1 MMVDEGWG
9 NGDPRVRLAQ
19 LDEALL
25 RECRYVV
32 GVKLHTQGM
41 TSEAG
46 RAAVYRT
53 SASKRRRSR
62 VEESLRGTQD
72 PMYGYYTLGKLMI
85 LKLRDD
91 YKKDRSAAVYA
102 AEVPRRA
109 ALARRPAGPAAAALY
124 PRTGRRRQAAV
135 DFFSA
140 VSKSARVRPTS

>member
-1 MMVDEGWG
+1 MVDEGWG

-41 TSEAG
+41 TLK
-46 RAAVYRT
+46 AAEQLFTGQCFQTPQV
-53 SASKRRRSR
+53 A

-85 LKLRDD
+85 LKLRAD
-91 YKKDRSAAVYA
+91 YRRRWVRQRLRCRSSTTSCSRAATRRSRCCAPLSSAARTTA
-102 AEVPRRA
+102 NLCDLRQHR
-109 ALARRPAGPAAAALY
+109 ARRLI
-124 PRTGRRRQAAV
+124 
-135 DFFSA
+135 
-140 VSKSARVRPTS
+140 KRPLH